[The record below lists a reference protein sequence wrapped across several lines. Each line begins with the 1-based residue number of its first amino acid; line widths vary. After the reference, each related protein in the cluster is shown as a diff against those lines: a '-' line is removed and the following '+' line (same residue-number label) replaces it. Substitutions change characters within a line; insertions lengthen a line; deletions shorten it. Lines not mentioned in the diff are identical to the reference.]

1 MKRVAAKKGF
11 TLMEILVAI
20 AIIAILTAIGIVSYT
35 SINRNARNAKR
46 KSDIEQVRSALEL
59 YRTEIGHYPGDGSSV
74 LISDLLANDAELQTY
89 LSSVPEDPKGST
101 YQQYLYQATDDNGS
115 GVYFGYC
122 VGASMESTDPS
133 YDDTDCDLGLNF
145 TRKQP

>member
-1 MKRVAAKKGF
+1 MSAKKGF

-46 KSDIEQVRSALEL
+46 TSDIEQVRSALEL
-59 YRTEIGHYPGDGSSV
+59 YRAEIGHYPGSTYDAV
-74 LISDLLANDAELQTY
+74 FVSDLLANDGDLQTY

-101 YQQYLYQATDDNGS
+101 YQQYSYQATDS
-115 GVYFGYC
+115 YFGYC
-122 VGASMESTDPS
+122 IGALMETTDPS
-133 YDDTDCDLGLNF
+133 YDDTDCDLSGLNF